1 MKKLNINRPPLTEE
15 QERRKVRRAALIK
28 MAAMGIFVVVVMV
41 FGSIAWFTVNKEV
54 EGTGATMNAAGTP
67 YIIETRS
74 QSGYYKTQYD
84 SLRSEAAEWKISAG
98 HNFDNHTSAIQTDE
112 QEPALEPG
120 DHGSLE
126 FRVSPQSTNTL
137 TVDCLFEIKAYVET
151 ESEDGEGNT
160 VTNIIETNNTAL
172 AGYLNAH
179 IMLFTGVD
187 QNGKLTGLIDNNN
200 DQLERILR
208 NQTYTRG
215 ESTYTTIYWYWP
227 EHLSDLTDSA
237 NTIYAPSEHEAVL
250 AYVARNKDGFF
261 KDCSDSN
268 EKVLSDLTSLY
279 ATYSNTT
286 YNHYNLRYDNAD
298 LDIGNNLSYVILSM
312 QVK

>member
-1 MKKLNINRPPLTEE
+1 MAVQINSPPSPDELNKRKKRS
-15 QERRKVRRAALIK
+15 LIK
-28 MAAMGIFVVVVMV
+28 IACILVFLFIVWL
-41 FGSIAWFTVNKEV
+41 FGSVAWFTMNKEV
-54 EGTGATMNAAGTP
+54 ECTGAQIKAAGTP

-84 SLRSEAAEWKISAG
+84 SLHSEAAEWMISAE
-98 HNFDNHTSAIQTDE
+98 HNLDNHISANEEDE

-120 DHGSLE
+120 NHGSLE

-151 ESEDGEGNT
+151 ESDDGEGNT
-160 VTNIIETNNTAL
+160 VTTITETNNSAL

-179 IMLFTGVD
+179 IMLFTGID
-187 QNGKLTGLIDNNN
+187 SGTGKLTGLIDNNN
-200 DQLERILR
+200 ESLERILR

-227 EHLSDLTDSA
+227 EHLSDLTDSE

-250 AYVARNKDGFF
+250 AYIARNKDGFF

-268 EKVLSDLTSLY
+268 AKVLTDLTNLY
-279 ATYSNTT
+279 ATYSNST

>member
-1 MKKLNINRPPLTEE
+1 MKQRSYNNDQLKQL
-15 QERRKVRRAALIK
+15 RKDSYLKIAALIGFV
-28 MAAMGIFVVVVMV
+28 AAVVT
-41 FGSIAWFTVNKEV
+41 FGSLGWFASNKENSASGMGV
-54 EGTGATMNAAGTP
+54 RVQATP
-67 YIIETRS
+67 FLIETRS

-84 SLRSEAAEWKISAG
+84 SLHSEAAEWMISAE
-98 HNFDNHTSAIQTDE
+98 HNLDNHTNAIEADE
-112 QEPALEPG
+112 ETPALEPG

-126 FRVSPQSTNTL
+126 FRVSPQSTNTI
-137 TVDCLFEIKAYVET
+137 TVDCLFEIKAYVED
-151 ESEDGEGNT
+151 ESEDEGGNT
-160 VTNIIETNNTAL
+160 VTNITETENIAL

-208 NQTYTRG
+208 NQTYTKG

-227 EHLSDLTDSA
+227 EHLSNLTDSA

-268 EKVLSDLTSLY
+268 AKVLTDLTNLY
-279 ATYSNTT
+279 NSYSNST